1 MKREEVKGIVPG
13 ITDEQLAQIMDLHGA
28 DIERQKQI
36 ITTLTTERD
45 AARAQLGEANKKL
58 EGYDPEWKS
67 KAEEAQKDA
76 DLKVQGLQR
85 EYALKEQTAA
95 LKFSSESA
103 RKAFLADLSAKE
115 LPMQDG
121 KLLGLDDFVK
131 TYKEGDPAA
140 FASDEKPP
148 RFSAA
153 ATGATGGGA
162 SAKDQANA
170 AFRAVFGH
178 KD

>member
-1 MKREEVKGIVPG
+1 MKREEVKGIIPG

-28 DIERQKQI
+28 DIERQKQT
-36 ITTLTTERD
+36 ITTLTTARD
-45 AARAQLGEANKKL
+45 GLQQRLDEANQKL

-67 KAEEAQKDA
+67 KAEAAQRAA
-76 DLKVQGLQR
+76 DQKVQGLQR

-121 KLLGLDDFVK
+121 KLLGLEDFVK

-153 ATGATGGGA
+153 ATGANGGGI

-170 AFRAVFGH
+170 AFRAVFGN

>member
-1 MKREEVKGIVPG
+1 
-13 ITDEQLAQIMDLHGA
+13 
-28 DIERQKQI
+28 
-36 ITTLTTERD
+36 
-45 AARAQLGEANKKL
+45 
-58 EGYDPEWKS
+58 
-67 KAEEAQKDA
+67 
-76 DLKVQGLQR
+76 
-85 EYALKEQTAA
+85 
-95 LKFSSESA
+95 
-103 RKAFLADLSAKE
+103 
-115 LPMQDG
+115 MQDG

>member
-13 ITDEQLAQIMDLHGA
+13 ITDDQLTKIMDLHGA
-28 DIERQKQI
+28 DIERQKQTI
-36 ITTLTTERD
+36 ATLTTERD

-67 KAEEAQKDA
+67 KAEEAQKAA

-153 ATGATGGGA
+153 ATGANGAGA